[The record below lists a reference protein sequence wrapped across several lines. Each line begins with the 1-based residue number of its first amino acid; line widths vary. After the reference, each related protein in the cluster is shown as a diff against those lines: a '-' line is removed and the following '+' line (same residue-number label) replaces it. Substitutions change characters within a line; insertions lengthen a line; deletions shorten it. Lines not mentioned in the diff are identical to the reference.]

1 MPSDFVIRTGDQAI
15 FNPSF
20 PPAVA
25 VVLPGMITGT
35 GQSTNTGPIVC
46 VQGDEASVVVPGV
59 SYVAP
64 PFTTPGF
71 GTLTIAALN
80 ADQIAKQT
88 KFLNKPAILKG
99 TLFTAKLT
107 VTIPATTTPPATPS
121 ADVVGRV
128 YTGNGQF
135 QTSNFKLK
143 GT

>member
-1 MPSDFVIRTGDQAI
+1 VPSDFVIRTGDQAI
-15 FNPSF
+15 FNPTF
-20 PPAVA
+20 APAVA
-25 VVLPGMITGT
+25 VVLPGTITGT

-59 SYVAP
+59 VYTSGPYV
-64 PFTTPGF
+64 GGI
-71 GTLTIAALN
+71 GTLTITALN

-99 TLFTAKLT
+99 TLFTARLT
-107 VTIPATTTPPATPS
+107 VTVPANNSGVPDPTPI
-121 ADVVGRV
+121 

-135 QTSNFKLK
+135 QTSNITLK